1 MNNDSNFQIIDGK
14 IYDPNGQEFI
24 IKGANM
30 FAQESIS
37 NFHNYLNVWGF
48 NTIRVPNY
56 LLGSYGQAHPEE
68 DDYRTNHKIVDAYT
82 DTGQRVVVMFDAHD
96 LIGSYYEG
104 QNWETLKD
112 YWRDM
117 AQEFKDNP
125 YVWFNLHNEPGNHIA
140 QQKKWVE
147 YHRKL
152 IDIVRAEGANNT
164 IVIDGEA
171 WGQDFHTQTIV
182 THAQEIMTGNENIV
196 FSIHVYD
203 QWTTNNLGTYLD
215 TLEAQNIPIIIGEYG
230 SETNN
235 SSTLAA
241 TQQMFPLVQE
251 REIGRIVWHAQADDL
266 NNLTTGY
273 NGNAESF
280 DGTNAEILTELGQL
294 VWSDLQRTKDLEP
307 LPGYETLANQ
317 ATLNEDIFGVDSSR
331 EVRLDFS
338 FDGNWFS
345 GELDLFNLK
354 GMEYFTPG
362 SLEFIQEKAGR
373 ALSNSQQG

>member
-82 DTGQRVVVMFDAHD
+82 SQRVVVMFDAHD

-317 ATLNEDIFGVDSSR
+317 ATLNKGIFEVDSSG
-331 EVRLDFS
+331 EV
-338 FDGNWFS
+338 
-345 GELDLFNLK
+345 
-354 GMEYFTPG
+354 
-362 SLEFIQEKAGR
+362 
-373 ALSNSQQG
+373 